1 MARLSIWQGF
11 QYANVTL
18 YSEYARIYLD
28 RALNTSRVLNMP
40 GIAIWQGSK
49 YTTIWLDMSE
59 LDVNMPAYV
68 SIYDNRQ
75 VSENVRVV
83 NMSHAIH
90 ISS

>member
-1 MARLSIWQGF
+1 
-11 QYANVTL
+11 
-18 YSEYARIYLD
+18 
-28 RALNTSRVLNMP
+28 MP

-49 YTTIWLDMSE
+49 YTTIWLDMPD